1 MQQPGDPVVSQEE
14 LWEVDEIQ
22 CNLAYQK
29 GYHLYAYPH
38 SVHFKHEFHADMKV
52 LLYCWFHSEVCS
64 TKPQELDAGP
74 TPPATASEKVLD
86 MPTFAVLYEYIQAE
100 NRALKLQLASLQCL
114 VNNIQT
120 EIKKLVPTT
129 LQHEFQIPEAALA
142 PPSQQPME
150 KWKRTISQRSITH
163 TVTSNKSYPGGI
175 TKLTHCDPLCKS
187 SQPYHTTT
195 SCSRPQDAA
204 CISCRN
210 RSHHNCFDLD
220 SFSDV
225 IGK

>member
-14 LWEVDEIQ
+14 LREVDEIQ
-22 CNLAYQK
+22 LNPAYHN

-38 SVHFKHEFHADMKV
+38 SAHFKHEFHADVKV
-52 LLYCWFHSEVCS
+52 ALCCWFHSEAWR

-74 TPPATASEKVLD
+74 APPAAASEKVPD

-100 NRALKLQLASLQCL
+100 NTALKLQLASLQCL
-114 VNNIQT
+114 VNDILT

-150 KWKRTISQRSITH
+150 KRKRTISRRSITH
-163 TVTSNKSYPGGI
+163 TVTSNKSCLGGI
-175 TKLTHCDPLCKS
+175 AKPTHCDPPSES
-187 SQPYHTTT
+187 SQPYYTTT
-195 SCSRPQDAA
+195 SC
-204 CISCRN
+204 
-210 RSHHNCFDLD
+210 
-220 SFSDV
+220 
-225 IGK
+225 